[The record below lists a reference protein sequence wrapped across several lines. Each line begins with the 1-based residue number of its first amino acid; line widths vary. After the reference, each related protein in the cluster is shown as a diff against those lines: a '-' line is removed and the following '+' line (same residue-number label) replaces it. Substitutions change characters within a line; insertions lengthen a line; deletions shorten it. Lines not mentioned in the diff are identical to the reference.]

1 MRLMPT
7 IIRRRAFLVVF
18 VALLLL
24 VVAGSAVAQSGP
36 PADLDAW
43 VARTMKEFE
52 VPGIA
57 VAVVKD
63 GKVVLAKGYGVR
75 KLGEAAPV
83 DADTLFGIASNSKAF
98 TTAALAMLVDEGKI
112 KWDDPVTKY
121 LPAFAVYDPY
131 VTRELT
137 VRDLVT
143 HRSGLGL
150 GAGDLMFWPDTDF
163 TREQV
168 LANAR
173 YIRPAS
179 SLRSKY
185 AYNNLMFIVAGEVI
199 HAVSGKS
206 WDDFIRERIFAPLGM
221 NSSRISA
228 VSFKPGENVAWPH
241 SKGWRLEGTL
251 TPIDMTRDDVW
262 AAAAGV
268 KTNVND
274 LPKWVI
280 AQLNNG
286 KIDANRK
293 LFSEGQ
299 SNEMWSSQTI
309 IKISEPPAP
318 LKAMKAKF
326 SAYGLGWTMRDYHGR
341 KLIGHGGALTG
352 MLSQVALIPEEKLG
366 VIVLTNQEEGG
377 AMSAIVNHIFDSYL
391 NVQPADWIS
400 AYKAAKA
407 ETMNKAHAAEKK
419 QIAER
424 AVNSKPSLPL
434 ASYAGNYEDAWY
446 GKAVIAD
453 ENGKLVLRMTRTPK
467 MVGDIEHWHYDT
479 FRVVFRDKT
488 IPDAFLTFTLDSE
501 GKIDQMTMVP
511 TSDLADFSFDYQDL
525 LFKPVR
531 GAGK

>member
-1 MRLMPT
+1 M
-7 IIRRRAFLVVF
+7 
-18 VALLLL
+18 LLLL
-24 VVAGSAVAQSGP
+24 AGSTVAQSAP

-57 VAVVKD
+57 VAIVKD

-75 KLGEAAPV
+75 KLGEPGPV

-98 TTAALAMLVDEGKI
+98 TTAAIAILVDEGKL

-121 LPAFAVYDPY
+121 LPGFAVYDPY

-150 GAGDLMFWPDTDF
+150 GAGDLMFWPDTNF

-168 LANAR
+168 LASAR
-173 YIRPAS
+173 YIRPES

-185 AYNNLMFIVAGEVI
+185 AYNNMMFIVAGELV

-206 WDDFIRERIFAPLGM
+206 WDDFIRERIFTPLGM
-221 NSSRISA
+221 NSSRISSA
-228 VSFKPGENVAWPH
+228 SFKPGENVAWPH
-241 SKGWRLEGTL
+241 SRGWRLEGTL
-251 TPIDMTRDDVW
+251 TPIDMTRDDTW

-268 KTNVND
+268 KTSVND
-274 LPKWVI
+274 LSKWII

-286 KIDANRK
+286 KIDATSR
-293 LFSEGQ
+293 LFSEAQ
-299 SNEMWSSQTI
+299 SKEMWAPNTI
-309 IKISEPPAP
+309 VRISEPPTP

-341 KLIGHGGALTG
+341 KLVGHGGALTG

-391 NVQPADWIS
+391 NLQPTDWIA
-400 AYKAAKA
+400 AYKTARA
-407 ETMNKAHAAEKK
+407 ETMDKAHAAEKK
-419 QIAER
+419 QAAER
-424 AVNSKPSLPL
+424 AANSKPSLPL
-434 ASYAGNYEDAWY
+434 ASYAGTYEDPWY
-446 GKAVIAD
+446 GKAVIA
-453 ENGKLVLRMTRTPK
+453 EEGGKLVLHMTRTPK
-467 MVGDIEHWHYDT
+467 MIGELEHWHYDT
-479 FRVVFRDKT
+479 FKVVFRDKT
-488 IPDAFLTFTLDSE
+488 IPDAFLTFRLDTD
-501 GKIDQMTMVP
+501 GKIDQVTMVP

-525 LFKPVR
+525 LFKPAKAA
-531 GAGK
+531 GATAGK

>member
-1 MRLMPT
+1 
-7 IIRRRAFLVVF
+7 
-18 VALLLL
+18 
-24 VVAGSAVAQSGP
+24 
-36 PADLDAW
+36 
-43 VARTMKEFE
+43 MKEFE

-57 VAVVKD
+57 VAIVRD
-63 GKVVLAKGYGVR
+63 GRVVLAKGYGMR
-75 KLGEAAPV
+75 KLGESAPV

-98 TTAALAMLVDEGKI
+98 TTAALAMLVDEGKL

-121 LPAFAVYDPY
+121 LPGFAVYDPY
-131 VTRELT
+131 VTHELT

-168 LANAR
+168 LANTR

-185 AYNNLMFIVAGEVI
+185 AYNNLMFIVAGEVV
-199 HAVSGKS
+199 HAVSGKT

-221 NSSRISA
+221 TSSRISST
-228 VSFKPGENVAWPH
+228 SFRPKDNVAWPH
-241 SKGWRLEGTL
+241 SKGWRLEGSL
-251 TPIDMTRDDVW
+251 VPIDMTRDETW

-268 KTNVND
+268 KTSVND
-274 LPKWVI
+274 LSKWVI

-286 KIDANRK
+286 KIEGSRG
-293 LFSEGQ
+293 LFSEAE
-299 SNEMWSSQTI
+299 SKEMWAPNTI
-309 IKISEPPAP
+309 IKINDPPAP
-318 LKAMKAKF
+318 LKSTKANF
-326 SAYGLGWTMRDYHGR
+326 SAYGLGWSIRDFHGR
-341 KLIGHGGALTG
+341 KLVGHGGALTG
-352 MLSQVALIPEEKLG
+352 MLSQVALIPEERLG
-366 VIVLTNQEEGG
+366 VIVLTNQEESG

-391 NVQPADWIS
+391 NLQPTDWIT
-400 AYKAAKA
+400 AYKAARA
-407 ETMNKAHAAEKK
+407 ETLNKAHEAEKK
-419 QIAER
+419 QLAER

-434 ASYAGNYEDAWY
+434 ASYAGSYEDAWY
-446 GKAVIAD
+446 GKAIITD
-453 ENGKLVLRMTRTPK
+453 EGGKLVLRMTHTPK
-467 MVGDIEHWHYDT
+467 MIGDVEHWHYDT

-488 IPDAFLTFTLDSE
+488 IPDAFLTFRLDSD

-531 GAGK
+531 ASATAAAK